1 MVGTVHGVVVDDPRN
16 GGSPSLERL
25 VTIPGWQV
33 TVLGMMD
40 DYPGTG
46 C

>member
-1 MVGTVHGVVVDDPRN
+1 MVGTVPGLVVDNSRD

-25 VTIPGWQV
+25 VTILGWQV

-40 DYPGTG
+40 DYPASGF
-46 C
+46 